1 MSGKKPRAAAAPTK
15 APAAGKSLQD
25 FRAEHDK
32 SYIVPKKI
40 RDALAK
46 LGEGWQYEVE
56 FLRLAGLSTG
66 DLATYRE
73 EFAEFT
79 VTVGGRSPRRIWVG
93 TKALAQQMREMI

>member
-1 MSGKKPRAAAAPTK
+1 MSAKKRPVATAQK
-15 APAAGKSLQD
+15 APAAGKSLLD

-32 SYIVPKKI
+32 SYIVPRKI

-46 LGEGWQYEVE
+46 LGDGWQYEVE

-73 EFAEFT
+73 EFKDFT